1 MIKLFFE
8 RLGLAWTWHRKVV
21 SWRGMHSPFL
31 FGLGEAWYRT
41 GGRSREGHRPD
52 VEALRRAWSR
62 DATGWT
68 MEEWGS
74 GSVRAGGGAAEAE
87 SGGEGGGRRVA
98 VRVRDRIRWSTAPAR
113 QARELAALARWIRAE
128 HVLELGT
135 NLGLTTAYLAGDGRR
150 VLTVEGDARLAGWA
164 AAGWRQ
170 TDSEGRIE
178 GVVARFE
185 EVVPGWCAA
194 RGGSGSAGT
203 GAEPWDL
210 VFVDGDHRSEA
221 VHRWV
226 DAVAPALR
234 ANRGGDRPSAV
245 VVDDIRWNADMWA
258 AWNRLAAEDRWD
270 FVIDRGAYGV
280 LVRHPGVRH
289 PTVRVALG
297 DGIRWDRF
305 C

>member
-1 MIKLFFE
+1 M
-8 RLGLAWTWHRKVV
+8 AV

-31 FGLGEAWYRT
+31 YGLGRAWYRT
-41 GGRSREGHRPD
+41 GGASREEHRPD

-62 DATGWT
+62 EAAGWT
-68 MEEWGS
+68 MAEWGS
-74 GSVRAGGGAAEAE
+74 GSVRAGGGATEAK
-87 SGGEGGGRRVA
+87 SGGEGGRRRVA

-113 QARELAALARWIRAE
+113 QARELAALARWMGAQQ
-128 HVLELGT
+128 VLELGT
-135 NLGLTTAYLAGDGRR
+135 NLGLTSAYLAGNGRR
-150 VLTVEGDARLAGWA
+150 VLTVEGDARLASWA

-170 TDSEGRIE
+170 TESGGRIE

-185 EVVPGWCAA
+185 EVVPGWCTA
-194 RGGSGSAGT
+194 RDGTGMAGAGA

-289 PTVRVALG
+289 PTVRVALC
-297 DGIRWDRF
+297 DGPRWDLIPWGRLGNQRTF
-305 C
+305 AE